1 MWFEVTKRVTTDYK
15 IQVNAGDYKEAI
27 SKVEALPIEDMEFF
41 TSSTTIQTVEEM
53 IMRNAVE
60 SQQQTVQPKQ
70 N

>member
-60 SQQQTVQPKQ
+60 SQQ
-70 N
+70 